1 MAAGAD
7 FIGRQEMIKKINKG
21 TLRIDEYDFI
31 IAHTDI
37 VDKLG
42 ALRGILK
49 KRFPSTV
56 NGESV

>member
-1 MAAGAD
+1 MD
-7 FIGRQEMIKKINKG
+7 MIKKINKG
-21 TLRIDEYDFI
+21 TLRIDEYDFV

-37 VDKLG
+37 IEKLG

-56 NGESV
+56 NGKSA